1 MNITFLYLFSQSLEP
16 PEPRSAD
23 SRTLSQLEQENE
35 TLKERLLPYVT
46 IVSHLFEQRCKLCV
60 FFFLFLRL
68 NKKEAVY
75 LLLQEE
81 LRREKELRKKLEAEV
96 IIKLS

>member
-1 MNITFLYLFSQSLEP
+1 MIH
-16 PEPRSAD
+16 
-23 SRTLSQLEQENE
+23 
-35 TLKERLLPYVT
+35 
-46 IVSHLFEQRCKLCV
+46 VSHLFEQHRKLCV
-60 FFFLFLRL
+60 FLNSRL

-96 IIKLS
+96 

>member
-1 MNITFLYLFSQSLEP
+1 MFLTCLNNTVSFVFSL
-16 PEPRSAD
+16 
-23 SRTLSQLEQENE
+23 
-35 TLKERLLPYVT
+35 
-46 IVSHLFEQRCKLCV
+46 I
-60 FFFLFLRL
+60 LRL

-96 IIKLS
+96 